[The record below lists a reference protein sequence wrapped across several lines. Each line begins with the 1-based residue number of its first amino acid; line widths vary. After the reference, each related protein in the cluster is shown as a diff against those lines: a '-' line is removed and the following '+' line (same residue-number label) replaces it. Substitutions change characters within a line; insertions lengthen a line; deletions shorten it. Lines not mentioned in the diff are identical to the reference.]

1 MTKVCGQLTT
11 RAADAES
18 PSLDGSGPPGPFPGR
33 SQSDREARAVGSAIG
48 RRRRARGL
56 TLGDLTAACGL
67 SPSFLSLVERGKSTL
82 SLTSLFSVAR
92 ALDVGVSDLLPEA
105 PVSAPAP
112 TPGKWEITRAG
123 SLPSRTLTS
132 GSRVYS
138 FLGAHFSGRVL
149 EPLLVTVQASPQGE
163 GPVAH
168 EGEEFAW
175 VLDGELCYII
185 EDTEYVLRPG
195 DSIHL
200 TSSVRHTVK
209 SAKARPAKVLWIM
222 SQPLLDER
230 IEPHIWGGGEVGITR

>member
-1 MTKVCGQLTT
+1 M
-11 RAADAES
+11 D
-18 PSLDGSGPPGPFPGR
+18 DSGPPSSRPER
-33 SQSDREARAVGSAIG
+33 SQSGREVRAVGSAIG
-48 RRRRARGL
+48 RQRRAREL
-56 TLGDLTAACGL
+56 TLGDLAAACGL

-105 PVSAPAP
+105 PAP
-112 TPGKWEITRAG
+112 TPAPGKWEITRAG
-123 SLPSRTLTS
+123 AQPSRTLAS

-149 EPLLVTVQASPQGE
+149 EPLLVTVHASAPTE

-168 EGEEFAW
+168 QGEEFAW
-175 VLDGELCYII
+175 VLDGELCYVI

-200 TSSVRHTVK
+200 ISSVRHTVR
-209 SAKARPAKVLWIM
+209 SANPQPVTVLWIM

-230 IEPHIWGGGEVGITR
+230 FENHIWGGEEMETAR